1 MKKGKSPSQVSSEG
15 ILNFAKSISFNA
27 ENYMPK
33 EGASFS
39 LFRIEILAGLTVA
52 LALVPEA
59 IAFAF
64 VAGVAPLSGLYAAF
78 IVGIIT
84 AVAGGRPGMI
94 SGATGALAVVM
105 VALVS
110 DHGAQYLFATVVLMG
125 IIQLIAGIFKLGKF
139 IRMVPQPVMLG
150 FVNGLAIVI
159 GISQISQF
167 KTINSLGESVWISGN
182 VLISSIGFV
191 ILTMSVIW
199 LLPKVT
205 KMLPA
210 TLVAILLTT
219 ILVLAFKIDIPSVGD
234 LASVKGGL
242 PIFLI
247 PDVPVNFE
255 TLKIIFPYAFILAS
269 IGLIESLLTLNLVS
283 EITNKRGGASQ
294 ECLAQGLA
302 NTVTGFFGG
311 MGGCAMI
318 GQSMINVKS
327 GGRTRIA
334 AIAAALFLLIFILY
348 ASSLIE
354 LIPIA
359 ALVGVMFMV
368 VIGTFAWNSLK
379 ILFFVPKSD
388 AIVIILVTI
397 VTVISDLAV
406 AVIVGVIFSALVFA
420 WKSASKI
427 RAVERASIR
436 EQGAKV
442 YEIEGPLFF
451 SSTNSFLEI
460 FKPSEDPNVVIIDF
474 TNSKVIDQS
483 ALKAIEDIADRYN
496 SIGKKVKLRHLT
508 RDCHKLLSRAGQ
520 LVVDSDDDPD
530 YGIAVDYDV
539 KLGIFGR

>member
-1 MKKGKSPSQVSSEG
+1 MKKGKLPSQVSSQA
-15 ILNFAKSISFNA
+15 ILDFAKSISFNSQ
-27 ENYMPK
+27 NYISK
-33 EGASFS
+33 DGASFS

-64 VAGVAPLSGLYAAF
+64 VAGVTPLSGLYAAF
-78 IVGIIT
+78 IVGLIT
-84 AVAGGRPGMI
+84 ALFGGRPGMI

-105 VALVS
+105 VALVA
-110 DHGAQYLFATVVLMG
+110 DHGAQYLFATVILMG
-125 IIQLIAGIFKLGKF
+125 AIQLIAGIFKLGKF

-159 GISQISQF
+159 GISQIGQF
-167 KTINSLGESVWISGN
+167 KTINSAGNSVWISGN
-182 VLISSIGFV
+182 TLLYSIGFV
-191 ILTMSVIW
+191 GLTMLVIW
-199 LLPKVT
+199 LLPKLT
-205 KMLPA
+205 KIFPA

-219 ILVLAFKIDIPSVGD
+219 ILVLTFKIDIPSVGD

-247 PDVPVNFE
+247 PDVPLNLE
-255 TLKIIFPYAFILAS
+255 TLRIIFPYALILSA
-269 IGLIESLLTLNLVS
+269 IGLIESLLTLNLVG

-334 AIAAALFLLIFILY
+334 GITAALFLLIFILY

-388 AIVIILVTI
+388 AIVIILVTA
-397 VTVISDLAV
+397 VTVVADLAV

-420 WKSASKI
+420 WKSASRI
-427 RAVERASIR
+427 RAIERPSVR
-436 EQGAKV
+436 EKGAKV

-451 SSTNSFLEI
+451 SSTDSFLEI
-460 FKPSEDPNVVIIDF
+460 FKPLEDPDTVIIDF
-474 TNSKVIDQS
+474 ARSRIIDQS

-496 SIGKKVKLRHLT
+496 SIEKKVKLRHLT
-508 RDCHKLLSRAGQ
+508 RDCHKLLRKAGQ
-520 LVVDSDDDPD
+520 LIVDSDDDPD
-530 YGIAVDYDV
+530 YGIAIDYGI
-539 KLGIFGR
+539 KLGIFGK